1 MSKKLPPDVEVSTE
15 LTIERNIKVSVGIKN
30 NFPATD
36 SNGRWSSIAPFIS
49 VSFDVPEDADI
60 EAAVGDM
67 YERMLPAYGFM
78 MLQEFMR
85 LERVNKTSIKEEAF
99 ALMGMKHGE

>member
-15 LTIERNIKVSVGIKN
+15 LTLGKNIKVTVGIKN

-36 SNGRWSSIAPFIS
+36 SNGRWTSISPYIS
-49 VSFDVPEDADI
+49 VSFEIPEDGDI
-60 EAAVGDM
+60 EVATSDM